1 MKDKMDILI
10 ERSLQLDFEPDR
22 EIKENILESMKHRR
36 KKTGLL
42 SLPRVAVV
50 IVAGICMSSVGVY
63 AASLVIKNVFITD
76 HAISVGN
83 PEYVDDAAIAS
94 PEEDVT
100 IENVGHEEGSE
111 NVKWLSKDVQIV
123 NGFATN
129 TYYEYKDYE
138 TALLD
143 AELDNWFQTSYKN
156 AENAIYVVTQT
167 EDTLEECIEVNFL
180 YGEGRFHVCEERMT
194 GNIAEDVAH
203 SIKLKN
209 TNNKRDYTAASGQVF
224 TLVDEITDD
233 GEEQKTTTFVMVA
246 YDDYFGYISFENLKD
261 EEIHKILDTVKVY
274 H

>member
-83 PEYVDDAAIAS
+83 PEYVDDEAIAS

-100 IENVGHEEGSE
+100 IENIGHEEGSE